1 MINGGCEIAQRGT
14 AAVTLTAAGLL
25 YPVDRI
31 FAGRNS
37 GTTGATAQQIS
48 STTLTGFNNAVR
60 VQRTAGDTATND
72 LYIGQSMESL
82 NSIPLAGQ
90 TVTLSFY
97 ARAGANFSSSGS
109 ALAVR
114 LYSGTGTDQS
124 GLGSGFTGTAT
135 PISTSQVIT
144 TSWVRYSFTAT
155 IATTATQLQFLAFYV
170 PVGTAGAADSFDI
183 TGIMLEVGSQVSP
196 FVRAGGGSIQ
206 QELALCQRY
215 YEQINGGT
223 PGSSIICV
231 SQVITTTETL
241 GSLYYKVVKRSTPTL
256 SASGGTIGALNSAA
270 GSVTGSIGFTA
281 ITPYFVRVNI
291 TGATALVPGDAS
303 GIFFDTVGAKIT
315 INAEL

>member
-1 MINGGCEIAQRGT
+1 
-14 AAVTLTAAGLL
+14 
-25 YPVDRI
+25 
-31 FAGRNS
+31 
-37 GTTGATAQQIS
+37 
-48 STTLTGFNNAVR
+48 
-60 VQRTAGDTATND
+60 
-72 LYIGQSMESL
+72 MESL

-155 IATTATQLQFLAFYV
+155 IATTATQLQFLAFYA

-206 QELALCQRY
+206 AELAMCQRY
-215 YEQINGGT
+215 YQRRTSTNAYAIVAT
-223 PGSSIICV
+223 SYV
-231 SQVITTTETL
+231 TTTTNAIGYAQLPVTMRVVPTSVDFSTL
-241 GSLYYKVVKRSTPTL
+241 AQESPSLFLGAISAVTVSDKASPTVFAGNFTSSGMTAGQTGWIAFNNST
-256 SASGGTIGALNSAA
+256 SAYL
-270 GSVTGSIGFTA
+270 GF
-281 ITPYFVRVNI
+281 
-291 TGATALVPGDAS
+291 S
-303 GIFFDTVGAKIT
+303 
-315 INAEL
+315 AEL